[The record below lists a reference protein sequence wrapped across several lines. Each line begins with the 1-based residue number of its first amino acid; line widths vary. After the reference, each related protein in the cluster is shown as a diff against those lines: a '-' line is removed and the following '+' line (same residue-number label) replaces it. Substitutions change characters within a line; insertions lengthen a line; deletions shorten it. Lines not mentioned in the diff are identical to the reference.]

1 MGCLYLSRI
10 SPYDYMAK
18 HKEGDVKLFIR
29 IMKALSDPNRVRF
42 IKLLGTKELCVCELR
57 QLIGL
62 AQSTVSKHLK
72 ILEEAGMVTYRKE
85 GSWIIYRLTQGEESG
100 YAKAMLDN
108 LEGWLTD
115 DPQLQEML
123 GRLPQID
130 RERNCAA

>member
-1 MGCLYLSRI
+1 
-10 SPYDYMAK
+10 
-18 HKEGDVKLFIR
+18 
-29 IMKALSDPNRVRF
+29 MKALSDPNRVRF
-42 IKLLGTKELCVCELR
+42 IKLLGTEEFCVCELR

-72 ILEEAGMVTYRKE
+72 ILEEAGLVTYRKE
-85 GSWIIYRLTQGEESG
+85 GSWIIYRLTQGEESE
-100 YAKAMLDN
+100 YAKVMLDN

-123 GRLPQID
+123 YRFPQID